1 MPILSI
7 EVQMKKIPLKLYKE
21 FVEENGLEQKLE
33 KWFKKREKSSNA
45 KPKIELGKLVER
57 KDLREGQAYW
67 TGDIDNGGPE
77 AWLYNGMYLTCFG
90 TFINPVYGKK
100 FYEISKEDYQRYV
113 DYWIV
118 KAYGKKFFNDLK
130 SVEEK

>member
-1 MPILSI
+1 MH
-7 EVQMKKIPLKLYKE
+7 
-21 FVEENGLEQKLE
+21 
-33 KWFKKREKSSNA
+33 
-45 KPKIELGKLVER
+45 
-57 KDLREGQAYW
+57 
-67 TGDIDNGGPE
+67 
-77 AWLYNGMYLTCFG
+77 LTCFG

-130 SVEEK
+130 SVEEEK

>member
-1 MPILSI
+1 MS
-7 EVQMKKIPLKLYKE
+7 IPLKLYKE
-21 FVEENGLEQKLE
+21 FVEENGLEGKLK
-33 KWFKKREKSSNA
+33 KWAEKREKSGNA

-77 AWLYNGMYLTCFG
+77 AWLYDGMHLMCFG
-90 TFINPVYGKK
+90 EFISAVYAEKL
-100 FYEISKEDYQRYV
+100 YEISKEDYKRYV

-118 KAYGKKFFNDLK
+118 KAYGKKFFDDLNREE
-130 SVEEK
+130 EEK